1 MAPLT
6 EIIPCSV
13 RLMPLN
19 ELTARARAVWAS
31 LARVPVAF
39 APVVRVA
46 VSPGSSLCPPG
57 WAGLVVIA
65 DAAIATAPDT
75 HAAQIMQHALST
87 VPAASVTDAAV
98 LSRKLTIAEMLGPAS
113 LAYLDPA
120 DFQPSGRPGAETV
133 DVLDPGFRRF
143 LSQADTGDLA
153 ESGLAEITSPA
164 FVVREEEHIA
174 AAAGYRD
181 WPGQVA
187 HLSVL
192 TAFHARGRGLGGAA
206 ASAAV
211 VHALRED
218 RLPHWRARPEA
229 SRRIARRLG
238 FRELGSQVSIRLAT
252 GVALSGR
259 PGTARV

>member
-1 MAPLT
+1 
-6 EIIPCSV
+6 
-13 RLMPLN
+13 
-19 ELTARARAVWAS
+19 
-31 LARVPVAF
+31 
-39 APVVRVA
+39 VA

-65 DAAIATAPDT
+65 GTAIATAPDT

-133 DVLDPGFRRF
+133 DVFDPTFRRF
-143 LSQADTGDLA
+143 LSEADTGDLA

-164 FVVREEEHIA
+164 FVVRDEEHIA

-218 RLPHWRARPEA
+218 RLPQWRARPEA
-229 SRRIARRLG
+229 SLRIARRLG
-238 FRELGSQVSIRLAT
+238 FQELGSQISIRL
-252 GVALSGR
+252 GR
-259 PGTARV
+259 R